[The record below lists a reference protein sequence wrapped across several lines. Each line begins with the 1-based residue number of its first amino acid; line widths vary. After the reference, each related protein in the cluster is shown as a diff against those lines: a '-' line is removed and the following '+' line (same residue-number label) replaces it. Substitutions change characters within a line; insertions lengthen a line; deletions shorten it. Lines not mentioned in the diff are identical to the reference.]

1 MDPVFNHDLQAGG
14 RWLFLTASGPFYL
27 VFSCFRYSRMSDL
40 TVLMGAL
47 WNQRMT
53 GTPLGPTRNFSKFQR
68 TSWTFTGSQD
78 MCLKEPSTSEG

>member
-1 MDPVFNHDLQAGG
+1 
-14 RWLFLTASGPFYL
+14 
-27 VFSCFRYSRMSDL
+27 MSDL
-40 TVLMGAL
+40 TVLMGAW

-68 TSWTFTGSQD
+68 MSWTFTGSQD